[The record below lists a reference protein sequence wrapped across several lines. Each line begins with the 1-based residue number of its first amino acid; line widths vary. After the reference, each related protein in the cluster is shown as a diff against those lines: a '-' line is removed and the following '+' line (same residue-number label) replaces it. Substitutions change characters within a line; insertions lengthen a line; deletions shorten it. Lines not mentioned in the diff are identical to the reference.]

1 MTDSPAIQ
9 RRVGTA
15 ATFSAAMLSG
25 LGRQPALDRFTER
38 RTDDPSIALVDA
50 WSAVLDVLTFYS
62 ERLSNEGYLPTATES
77 SSVNEL
83 AHAVGYQP
91 ARGRASATLLAF
103 TLEEAIGAPLL
114 VPIPVGT
121 KVSSMPG
128 PGQVPQNYETVE
140 PLDAR
145 PAWNAIAGRTGSVQH
160 LRPGARSAYVDGLRA
175 DLSIGDAVLLVGSE
189 RENSDT
195 AGEWAFRML
204 SGVELLP
211 ALGATRLSWSE
222 PLGAATPDPT
232 DAGLFVL
239 RRRAGVFGA
248 NAPDYRLIQDAAAQ
262 PTALQLEQTATVH
275 TAARPVTSPPIGN
288 EILLPPGRPPTV
300 PTTGDWPGWTVVVPG
315 GADNVVDLDGLYP
328 NATIDSWAVLSLA
341 GVPEPYRVQAVSES
355 SRTDYALTSRVARLT
370 LRGPSI
376 RGRFSDNVRET
387 SVWVGS
393 ELLALAEVPNPLPV
407 QGDQIELARP
417 IPTVEAGRTVVV
429 RGPHPLIQVA
439 DGVRGLTVT
448 PDQGT
453 SLVLHAGELLEA
465 VAPAVDNEDGSITW
479 STTRGTLTAQ
489 AHQVVSVRPANDAE
503 IFTEVAIVAG
513 PTADTDTVDAL
524 VFAVPLTGC
533 YDRELVRAS
542 ANVASATHGETRSQ
556 VLGSGNTSTPYQ
568 TFKLSQAPLTY
579 VAGPSG
585 TVVSTL
591 QVRVDG
597 RLWTEVPQLFGTGP
611 ADEVYTS
618 LADAD
623 GVTTV
628 RFGDGLT
635 GARLPTGTNNI
646 TATYRI
652 GTGLVGRVD
661 AGQLTLPM
669 SRPLGLKAVTNP
681 SATGLAADPEPADSV
696 RANAPR
702 TALTLDRVVSLQ
714 DVEDFARAVA
724 GIGKA
729 HATRLWDGRRLIVH
743 LTVTGTAGQD
753 IDDQAL
759 QDLKTALLAAG
770 DERMPLVV
778 DRAERLFVPV
788 AATVFVAA
796 GYDQST
802 VLAGVRAELGTAL
815 AIDVRDLAQ
824 PLTIGDVLLAA
835 HRVPGVEAVTV
846 TDPVADVPALPAR
859 MSAGQALPAQI
870 VALAAN
876 GLAV

>member
-62 ERLSNEGYLPTATES
+62 ERLANEGYLPTATES

-145 PAWNAIAGRTGSVQH
+145 PAWNAIAARTRSVQH
-160 LRPGARSAYVDGLRA
+160 IGPGARSAYVEGLRA

-211 ALGATRLSWSE
+211 ALGSTRLSWSE
-222 PLGAATPDPT
+222 PLGATTPDPT

-248 NAPDYRLIQDAAAQ
+248 NAPDYRLIQNAAAR
-262 PTALQLEQTATVH
+262 PTAVQVTAVQ
-275 TAARPVTSPPIGN
+275 AARPVTLPPIGN
-288 EILLPPGRPPTV
+288 EILVPPGRPPTV

-328 NATIDSWAVLSLA
+328 TATVGSWAVLSLA
-341 GVPEPYRVQAVSES
+341 GVPEPYRVQAVSET
-355 SRTDYALTSRVARLT
+355 SRTDYALTSRVDRLT

-376 RGRFSDNVRET
+376 RTRFSDNVRET

-393 ELLALAEVPNPLPV
+393 ELLALAEVPNPRPV
-407 QGDQIELARP
+407 QGDRIELARP

-453 SLVLHAGELLEA
+453 SLVLHAGELLEVA
-465 VAPAVDNEDGSITW
+465 APAVDNADGSITW
-479 STTRGTLTAQ
+479 STTRGTVTAQ
-489 AHQVVSVRPANDAE
+489 AYQLVSVRPANDAE
-503 IFTEVAIVAG
+503 IFTEVATTAG
-513 PTADTDTVDAL
+513 PTADAL
-524 VFAVPLTGC
+524 VFAVGLSGC
-533 YDRELVRAS
+533 YDRESVRVS
-542 ANVASATHGETRSQ
+542 ANIASATHGETRSQ
-556 VLGSGNTSTPYQ
+556 VLGSGNASTPYQ
-568 TFKLSQAPLTY
+568 TFKLSQTPLTY
-579 VAGPSG
+579 VAAPGGSI
-585 TVVSTL
+585 VSTL

-597 RLWTEVPQLFGTGP
+597 RLWTEVSQLFGTGP

-618 LADAD
+618 RADAD

-628 RFGDGLT
+628 GFGDGLT
-635 GARLPTGTNNI
+635 GARLPTGTNNV

-669 SRPLGLKAVTNP
+669 SRPLGMKAVINP

-702 TALTLDRVVSLQ
+702 AALTLDRVVSLQ
-714 DVEDFARAVA
+714 DVEDFAGAVA

-759 QDLKTALLAAG
+759 QDLTTALLGAG

-788 AATVFVAA
+788 AAIVFVAA
-796 GYDQST
+796 GYDQTT
-802 VLAGVRAELGTAL
+802 VLAGVRSELGTAL

-824 PLTIGDVLLAA
+824 PLTIGDILLAA
-835 HRVPGVEAVTV
+835 HRVPGVEAVNV

-876 GLAV
+876 GLAVS